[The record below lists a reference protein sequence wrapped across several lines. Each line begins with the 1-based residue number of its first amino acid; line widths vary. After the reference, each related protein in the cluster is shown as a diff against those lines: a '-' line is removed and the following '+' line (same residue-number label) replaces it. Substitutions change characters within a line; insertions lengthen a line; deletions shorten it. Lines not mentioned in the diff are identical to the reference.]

1 MFYTTRL
8 TKQDLNYI
16 YFEKKLNQ
24 LNLIYF
30 LHMFI
35 FITDQELWVRKL
47 MGRIIG
53 YDHSLDRKDILKL
66 VYYCDTTSVTIAA
79 IMFYGAS

>member
-1 MFYTTRL
+1 
-8 TKQDLNYI
+8 
-16 YFEKKLNQ
+16 
-24 LNLIYF
+24 
-30 LHMFI
+30 MFI

>member
-1 MFYTTRL
+1 
-8 TKQDLNYI
+8 
-16 YFEKKLNQ
+16 
-24 LNLIYF
+24 
-30 LHMFI
+30 MFI

-53 YDHSLDRKDILKL
+53 YDYSLDRKDILKL